1 MKIIQ
6 GKREEMKREKD
17 ERKEKEQEKETSTS
31 LVETYSNIFA
41 GFHAGCSGRAMF
53 GEMPGP
59 TACGIMTSDCADGES
74 LLLSRGPLEIGGDM
88 GWLR

>member
-1 MKIIQ
+1 MNS
-6 GKREEMKREKD
+6 
-17 ERKEKEQEKETSTS
+17 KEKGKQKKKKSTTS
-31 LVETYSNIFA
+31 LEETYSNIFA
-41 GFHAGCSGRAMF
+41 GFQAGCSGRAMF

-74 LLLSRGPLEIGGDM
+74 LLLSRGPLEIGGEM